1 MRGASLASP
10 LPPARPAIPPPGP
23 IMLFDW
29 MADPTAWL
37 GLATLIILEIVLGID
52 NLVFIAILADKLPP
66 EQRNRARI
74 IGLTL
79 AMLMRLGLLASIA
92 WVVTLTEPLFTVLG
106 AEISGRDLILIFGG
120 VFLLFKGTMELHERV
135 EGRAHGDTGA
145 RPQHA
150 VFWQVILQI
159 VVLDAVFSL
168 DSVITAVGMVQ
179 ELSIMMIAVVA
190 AMAVMMLASRPL
202 MAFVGRHPTVVI
214 LCLGLLLMIG
224 FSLVAEGLGFHVPK
238 GYLYAAIGFSIV
250 IELCNQLARRN
261 RSRRSLGLSGR
272 QRTAQAVL
280 RLLRGNR
287 GEAGG
292 VQNPV
297 EEVAALVD
305 GVDGEPVFAPE
316 ESSLIERVLAMGNR
330 DVRSIMVPR
339 GEMVWLDVKDSAD
352 AITRKF
358 ASGHARLPLCDGDAA
373 NVIGVVHFKDLL
385 PRLQVPGAIDVIELA
400 RSPHYVM
407 ETTPVFKVLEVL
419 RQSRE
424 HMLIV
429 VDEHGSCEG
438 LVTPLDVLTA
448 VGGELPENAD
458 DATAATPVGDGSWLL
473 DASMPI
479 DEARLFLSGAAL
491 GAETPDAT
499 LAGALLRVEGRL
511 PEVGEV
517 IQWGD
522 WSFEITRRD
531 GLRIDQVRARQRLA
545 AEEKGLHDGGP
556 LRTVA

>member
-1 MRGASLASP
+1 M
-10 LPPARPAIPPPGP
+10 I
-23 IMLFDW
+23 FDW

-37 GLATLIILEIVLGID
+37 GLATLIVLEIVLGID

-66 EQRNRARI
+66 AQRNRARV

-92 WVVTLTEPLFTVLG
+92 WVVTLTAPLFTVFG

-135 EGRAHGDTGA
+135 EGRAHGGSQKV
-145 RPQHA
+145 QHA

-179 ELSIMMIAVVA
+179 ELSIMMIAVVV

-202 MAFVGRHPTVVI
+202 MAFVNRHPTVVI

-238 GYLYAAIGFSIV
+238 GYLYAAIGFSILV
-250 IELCNQLARRN
+250 EACNQLARRN
-261 RSRRSLGLSGR
+261 RSRRSHGLTGR

-280 RLLRGNR
+280 RLLRGSRADGDRNTMDD
-287 GEAGG
+287 
-292 VQNPV
+292 VT
-297 EEVAALVD
+297 ALVD
-305 GVDGEPVFAPE
+305 GVGEEPAVTPE
-316 ESSLIERVLAMGNR
+316 ESSLIERVLAIGAR

-339 GEMVWLDVKDSAD
+339 GEMVWLDLRDTPD
-352 AITRKF
+352 AVVEKF
-358 ASGHARLPLCDGDAA
+358 SSGHARLPLCQGDPA
-373 NVIGVVHFKDLL
+373 NVIGVLHFKDVLG
-385 PRLQVPGAIDVIELA
+385 RLQVPGPLDLVELA
-400 RSPHYVM
+400 RKPHYII
-407 ETTPVFKVLEVL
+407 ETTPVFKVLDVL

-448 VGGELPENAD
+448 VGGDLPEHAEAPPATRLD
-458 DATAATPVGDGSWLL
+458 DGTWLL
-473 DASMPI
+473 DAGMPI
-479 DEARLFLSGAAL
+479 EEARLFLPDAGLAQPL
-491 GAETPDAT
+491 PDAT
-499 LAGALLRVEGRL
+499 LAGALLRACGRL
-511 PEVGEV
+511 PEVGET
-517 IQWGD
+517 IHWGD
-522 WSFEITRRD
+522 WMFEVVQRD
-531 GLRIDQVRARQRLA
+531 GLRIGQVRAQPRPGADAREA
-545 AEEKGLHDGGP
+545 AGGH
-556 LRTVA
+556 

>member
-1 MRGASLASP
+1 
-10 LPPARPAIPPPGP
+10 
-23 IMLFDW
+23 MLFDW

-66 EQRNRARI
+66 EQRNRARV

-135 EGRAHGDTGA
+135 EGRAHGDTDA

-179 ELSIMMIAVVA
+179 ELSIMMIAVVV

-272 QRTAQAVL
+272 QRTARAVL

-292 VQNPV
+292 ARNPV

-305 GVDGEPVFAPE
+305 GVDEPVFAPE
-316 ESSLIERVLAMGNR
+316 ESSLIERILAMGNR

-339 GEMVWLDVKDSAD
+339 GEMVWLDVKDGTSAV
-352 AITRKF
+352 IRKF

-385 PRLQVPGAIDVIELA
+385 PRLQAPGAIDLIELA
-400 RSPHYVM
+400 RQPHYVM

-429 VDEHGSCEG
+429 VDEHGSGEG

-448 VGGELPENAD
+448 VGGELPESAD
-458 DATAATPVGDGSWLL
+458 DAAAAMPAGDGSWLL

-491 GAETPDAT
+491 GADTPDAT
-499 LAGALLRVEGRL
+499 LAGALLRAEGRL

-531 GLRIDQVRARQRLA
+531 GLRIGQVRARQCLA
-545 AEEKGLHDGGP
+545 AEESDLRDGGP
-556 LRTVA
+556 LHTAA

>member
-1 MRGASLASP
+1 M
-10 LPPARPAIPPPGP
+10 I
-23 IMLFDW
+23 FDW
-29 MADPTAWL
+29 MTDPTAWL

-92 WVVTLTEPLFTVLG
+92 WVVTLTEPLFTIFG

-120 VFLLFKGTMELHERV
+120 LFLLFKGTMELHERV
-135 EGRAHGDTGA
+135 EGRAHGESQKV
-145 RPQHA
+145 QHA

-179 ELSIMMIAVVA
+179 ELSIMMIAVVF

-202 MAFVGRHPTVVI
+202 MAFVSRHPTVVI

-250 IELCNQLARRN
+250 VEACNQLARRN
-261 RSRRSLGLSGR
+261 RSRRSQGLNGR

-280 RLLRGNR
+280 RLLRG
-287 GEAGG
+287 GKADGG
-292 VQNPV
+292 ANPA

-305 GVDGEPVFAPE
+305 GVGDEPIFAPE
-316 ESSLIERVLAMGNR
+316 ERSLIERVLAMGTR

-339 GEMVWLDVKDSAD
+339 GEMVWLDVKDTAEGVVD
-352 AITRKF
+352 KF
-358 ASGHARLPLCDGDAA
+358 SSGHARLPLCEGDAA
-373 NVIGVVHFKDLL
+373 NVIGVLHFKDVL
-385 PRLQVPGAIDVIELA
+385 RAVQRPGAIDLIELA
-400 RSPHYVM
+400 RKPHYIS
-407 ETTPVFKVLEVL
+407 ETTPVFKVLDVL

-448 VGGELPENAD
+448 VGGELPENPGESKFATSLSD
-458 DATAATPVGDGSWLL
+458 DTWLL
-473 DASMPI
+473 DAGMPV
-479 DEARLFLSGAAL
+479 DEASLIL
-491 GAETPDAT
+491 GSHGPAQAVRDAT
-499 LAGALLRVEGRL
+499 LAGVLLRVGGRL
-511 PEVGEV
+511 PEVGET
-517 IQWGD
+517 IEWNG
-522 WSFEITRRD
+522 WTFEITQRD
-531 GLRIDQVRARQRLA
+531 GLRIGQVRAQRREPA
-545 AEEKGLHDGGP
+545 PAD
-556 LRTVA
+556 